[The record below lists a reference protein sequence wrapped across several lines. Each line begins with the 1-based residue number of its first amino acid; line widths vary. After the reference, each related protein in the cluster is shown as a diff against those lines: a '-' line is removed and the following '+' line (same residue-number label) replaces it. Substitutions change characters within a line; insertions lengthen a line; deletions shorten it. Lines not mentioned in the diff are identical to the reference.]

1 MFFPADLENPQWYC
15 ARTQPRQE
23 HVAAGHLRR
32 LGGDVEVF
40 CPRIRL
46 QRCQRSGAAP
56 FVTEAL
62 FPGYLFARFGL
73 AQHHRDVRY
82 AHGVRGIVQF
92 GERYP
97 TVSESWIAELRR
109 EFGDAPVTELA
120 TPLAVGTQVRVVGGP
135 FQGLTAVITRARSG
149 TERVRVLLEFLG
161 RDLEAELPVSLVL
174 AETAHPL
181 AVHP

>member
-1 MFFPADLENPQWYC
+1 MFLTDLENPQWYC
-15 ARTQPRQE
+15 ARTQPRLE

-46 QRCQRSGAAP
+46 QRCRRGGSAP

-62 FPGYLFARFGL
+62 FPGYLFARFGF

-92 GERYP
+92 GHRYP
-97 TVSESWIAELRR
+97 TVPGSWITDLQR
-109 EFGDAPVTELA
+109 EFGDDAAVTELA
-120 TPLAVGTQVRVVGGP
+120 TPLAVGTAVRVVGGP
-135 FQGLTAVITRARSG
+135 FQGLTAVVTRKRSG

-161 RDLEAELPVSLVL
+161 RDIEAELPVSLVL

>member
-1 MFFPADLENPQWYC
+1 MFVPDLENPQWYC

-32 LGGDVEVF
+32 LGDVEIF

-46 QRCQRSGAAP
+46 QRCRRGGSAP

-62 FPGYLFARFGL
+62 FPGYLFARFGF
-73 AQHHRDVRY
+73 ATHHRDVRY

-92 GERYP
+92 GHRYP
-97 TVSESWIAELRR
+97 TVPAPWIAELQA
-109 EFGDAPVTELA
+109 EFGDVPVTELA
-120 TPLAVGTQVRVVGGP
+120 TPLAVGTAVRVVGGP
-135 FQGLTAVITRARSG
+135 FQGLTAVVTRTRSG

-161 RDLEAELPVSLVL
+161 RDIEAELPVSLVL

-181 AVHP
+181 TMRHA

>member
-1 MFFPADLENPQWYC
+1 MFIADFESPQWYC
-15 ARTQPRQE
+15 ARTQPRLE

-62 FPGYLFARFGL
+62 FPGYLFARFSF

-82 AHGVRGIVQF
+82 AHGIRGIVQF
-92 GERYP
+92 GDRYP
-97 TVSESWIAELRR
+97 AVPDGWVAELQQ

-120 TPLAVGTQVRVVGGP
+120 TPLAVGVRVQVVGGP
-135 FQGLTAVITRARSG
+135 FQGRTATVTRLRSG

-181 AVHP
+181 TVHS